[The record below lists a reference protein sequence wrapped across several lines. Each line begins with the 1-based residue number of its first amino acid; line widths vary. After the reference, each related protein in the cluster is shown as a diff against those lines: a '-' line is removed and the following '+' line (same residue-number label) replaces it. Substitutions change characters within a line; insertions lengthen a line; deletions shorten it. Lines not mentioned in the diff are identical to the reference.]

1 MLKAVPVSSR
11 FCCAFGGSD
20 VYSGSC
26 FFLSF
31 FLFFFSFFFF
41 FFFFFVAAMFIAVP
55 VSS

>member
-1 MLKAVPVSSR
+1 MLKAVPVSRR

-26 FFLSF
+26 FFL
-31 FLFFFSFFFF
+31 FFSFLFS
-41 FFFFFVAAMFIAVP
+41 FFVAVMFIAVP